1 MRYWFALAIVALVSA
16 VAAEP
21 VGRDSNQKV
30 VQKHMT
36 VDDVSVWPVSM
47 VRLLAK
53 PEAYDGKE
61 LSVQGFLVLQFK
73 ESNLFLSASDATYG
87 LRENSLAITLED
99 NALGLSLDDIR
110 RRFHG
115 KYVKID
121 GRFDAGGVAVAPG
134 LSNLTCIRPLTER
147 SWKPADKK

>member
-21 VGRDSNQKV
+21 LGKDAKQKA
-30 VQKHMT
+30 VQKQMT

-61 LSVQGFLVLQFK
+61 LSVQGFLVLQFE

-87 LRENSLAITLED
+87 MRENSLVITLEG
-99 NALGLSLDDIR
+99 NSLGFSMDEIR

-121 GRFDAGGVAVAPG
+121 GTFDAGGVAVAPG
-134 LSNLTCIRPLTER
+134 LSNITCIRPLTER
-147 SWKPADKK
+147 SWKPADTK